1 MNQNNLPNTMFEN
14 AFDYVSS
21 IKPKQTTSIF
31 SEICIYCNHPESKLL
46 MQDGSFRLCLR
57 CNKQFK
63 SQIKPREKET
73 VSQNVIYRQETFQ
86 SMRPNILPII
96 KKE

>member
-31 SEICIYCNHPESKLL
+31 SKICIYCNHP
-46 MQDGSFRLCLR
+46 
-57 CNKQFK
+57 
-63 SQIKPREKET
+63 
-73 VSQNVIYRQETFQ
+73 
-86 SMRPNILPII
+86 
-96 KKE
+96 